1 MATKPTMQ
9 QFIILPAQ
17 GMRSFVR
24 ADTGES
30 GRFLVNMAHHH
41 MTATSKDVFSLG
53 PQPELGLTVLD
64 SIHEDGAKLVE
75 ANAGSIAALRRA
87 QPGLRLVPL
96 VFYRPA
102 LAPHLTVLSGPK
114 ISAAALGVKIKVTIV
129 SRKNGSPVPGATV
142 VAFTDFAQ
150 RVGAQ
155 GVTNSQGVV
164 TLAFGSATKKIER
177 LYIYPATGYWPAL
190 KKNVTLTNGMHIP
203 VIPVDLAYRD
213 ALRYFYGNAAD
224 TAGAGI
230 TVGVIDTGVAAHP
243 DLTIAGGAN
252 TVVGENPNDYGDNG
266 EGHGTHVAG
275 IIAAHGVP
283 PAGIRGVAP
292 GVTLRSYRV
301 FGQGSGQASNYAI
314 AKAID
319 TAVSDGCDLLNMSL
333 GGGPADDA
341 TKGAIADARGGG
353 CLVIVA
359 AGNDG
364 RQKVSFPA
372 SDSAVIA
379 ISALGRKGTYPS
391 ATTET
396 DEAMPPYGK
405 DKKNFIAAFS
415 NIGPEI
421 DLTAPGVGII
431 STFPGGY
438 AVLDGTSMACPA
450 ATGIAASLLGARA
463 DILSLA
469 RDQARSDAMAAA
481 VLQAAKTLGFGPIYE
496 GQGLAP

>member
-1 MATKPTMQ
+1 MATTPATQ

-17 GMRSFVR
+17 GMRSFAR

-30 GRFLVNMAHHH
+30 GRFLVNLALHH
-41 MTATSKDVFSLG
+41 MSATSKDIFNIGEQPQLG
-53 PQPELGLTVLD
+53 IKVLD
-64 SIHEDGAKLVE
+64 SVHEDGAKLVE
-75 ANAGSIAALRRA
+75 ADAESFAALRRA

-96 VFYRPA
+96 VYYQPA
-102 LAPHLTVLSGPK
+102 VAPHLTVMSGPR
-114 ISAAALGVKIKVTIV
+114 IAAAAAGVKIKVTIV

-142 VAFTDFAQ
+142 VAFTNFAQ
-150 RVGAQ
+150 RTGAQ
-155 GVTNSQGVV
+155 GVTNNQGVV
-164 TLAFGSATKKIER
+164 TLAFGSSTKKIER

-190 KKNVTLTNGMHIP
+190 KKKITLTSGMQIP
-203 VIPVDLAYRD
+203 LIPVDLSYRD
-213 ALRYFYGNAAD
+213 ALRHFYGNAAD

-275 IIAAHGVP
+275 IIAAHGTP

-341 TKGAIADARGGG
+341 TKGAIADARGSG
-353 CLVIVA
+353 CVVIVA

-364 RQKVSFPA
+364 RQRVSFPA
-372 SDSAVIA
+372 SDALSIAV
-379 ISALGRKGTYPS
+379 SALGRKGTYPG
-391 ATTET
+391 ATTQT
-396 DEAMPPYGK
+396 AEAMPPYGK
-405 DKKNFIAAFS
+405 DRKNYIAAFS

-431 STFPGGY
+431 STYPGGY

-450 ATGIAASLLGARA
+450 AAGIAAKLLGARG
-463 DILSLA
+463 DILGMS

-481 VLQAAKTLGFGPIYE
+481 VLQAARDLGFAPIYE
-496 GQGLAP
+496 GQGMVP